1 MKRAGYLIIA
11 VFLFSAL
18 GALYHWGLGTVPA
31 PENEASTE
39 PQDILKR
46 YLTAVYSRNY
56 DAAYQWV
63 STADREVKSR
73 EQYLTE
79 NPSFSGPA
87 LRLVRALAHQME
99 INDVRSADHGA
110 KITLRF
116 NLRLPDASDPSLQ
129 KIFMDFDMDRLSAL
143 TAEESRAIEQQVN
156 TLLKENRLPMLE
168 GEEQWELVKEA
179 DGWRVYLNWA
189 GATRVLF
196 EAKVMEGLPWSF
208 EPMQDEVL
216 AKPGETLQ
224 AIYRAKNLAAKPIT
238 AKARHIDEPKELA
251 SKYLEIVQCF
261 CFIQQTLAPGEEKEF
276 LLVFRVNWDAPE
288 ELKEFRVSYEF
299 YPIDKFPGK

>member
-11 VFLFSAL
+11 VFLFTAL
-18 GALYHWGLGTVPA
+18 GALYHWGLGTA
-31 PENEASTE
+31 PPLVHKASAE
-39 PQDILKR
+39 PQEILKH
-46 YLTAVYSRNY
+46 YLTAVYSRDY

-63 STADREVKSR
+63 SAADREVKSR
-73 EQYLTE
+73 EQYLRE

-99 INDVRSADHGA
+99 ISNLRSVDHGE
-110 KITLRF
+110 KTTLRF
-116 NLRLPDASDPSLQ
+116 NLKLPDASDPSLQ
-129 KIFMDFDMDRLSAL
+129 KIFLDFDLDRINGLSA
-143 TAEESRAIEQQVN
+143 EEGRAIERQLN
-156 TLLKENRLPMLE
+156 NLAKNNRLPTLE

-179 DGWRVYLNWA
+179 DGWRVFLNWS

-196 EAKVMEGLPWSF
+196 EAKVMEGLHWRF
-208 EPMQDEVL
+208 EPVQDEVF

-224 AIYRAKNLAAKPIT
+224 AFYRAKNLSDNTIT
-238 AKARHIDEPKELA
+238 AKARHIDEPKELT

-276 LLVFRVNWDAPE
+276 PLVFRVNWNAPE
-288 ELKEFRVSYEF
+288 EVKEFRVSYEF
-299 YPIDKFPGK
+299 YPIDKFPKN